1 MTVLIGTWEFEGPF
15 EKADQLRN
23 EAGLYAILTNGDKE
37 VELVELNESS
47 HVRTSVQELFDA
59 TPGSENFSTA
69 VYYCT
74 DLTTS
79 LRQGLIDEVL
89 KEFEVPDDFEPDQ
102 STRALTQP
110 PQAFLQ
116 AMNL

>member
-15 EKADQLRN
+15 ARANELRN
-23 EAGLYAILTNGDKE
+23 EAGLYAILSNGDKE
-37 VELVELNESS
+37 VELVELNESAQ
-47 HVRTSVQELFDA
+47 VRASVEQLFDV

-79 LRQGLIDEVL
+79 LRQGLIEEVL
-89 KEFEVPDDFEPDQ
+89 KEFDVPDDFEPEQ
-102 STRALTQP
+102 PSRTLNPP

-116 AMNL
+116 ALNL

>member
-15 EKADQLRN
+15 TKADELRD
-23 EAGLYAILTNGDKE
+23 EAGLYAILTNGETE

-47 HVRTSVQELFDA
+47 HVRTSVEQLFEA

-79 LRQGLIDEVL
+79 LRQGLIEEVL
-89 KEFEVPDDFEPDQ
+89 KEFDVADDFEPEQ
-102 STRALTQP
+102 PPRTLNAP